1 MKSTVMN
8 TSKEMSAYSDFPP
21 PANFCN
27 FMHHSKVL
35 EYLKNYAKAND
46 LYQYVRFN
54 TTVQQVIFTR
64 LFNNISD
71 FIRIH
76 LNHLNLY

>member
-21 PANFCN
+21 PAGFCN

-35 EYLKNYAKAND
+35 EYLKNYANAND
-46 LYQYVRFN
+46 LYQYIRFN

-64 LFNNISD
+64 LFYKFNNRSK
-71 FIRIH
+71 
-76 LNHLNLY
+76 